1 MSLSVSAFAEP
12 AVQVL
17 TPAQQ
22 LSKLN
27 ITPDKYNETLARMGA
42 VKSNSD
48 RLKWLLAAG
57 ADVNHIHSFSERDAV
72 TALTVA
78 AASAARYDNVE
89 HVRLLL
95 EAGTDPNL
103 LPPGPDSCQK
113 SVLALAL
120 KQYTT
125 RQETE
130 QAEARDLIHLLHQH
144 GATLAPADE
153 LSEQEQAMLQKL
165 LSGQ

>member
-1 MSLSVSAFAEP
+1 MQAALRELLKEP
-12 AVQVL
+12 SMKHEISYPEQANTTLQVL
-17 TPAQQ
+17 MHFE
-22 LSKLN
+22 KL
-27 ITPDKYNETLARMGA
+27 PMRDKLELA
-42 VKSNSD
+42 
-48 RLKWLLAAG
+48 
-57 ADVNHIHSFSERDAV
+57 
-72 TALTVA
+72 
-78 AASAARYDNVE
+78 
-89 HVRLLL
+89 RLLL

-113 SVLALAL
+113 SVLALVL

-153 LSEQEQAMLQKL
+153 LSEQEQAMLQEL